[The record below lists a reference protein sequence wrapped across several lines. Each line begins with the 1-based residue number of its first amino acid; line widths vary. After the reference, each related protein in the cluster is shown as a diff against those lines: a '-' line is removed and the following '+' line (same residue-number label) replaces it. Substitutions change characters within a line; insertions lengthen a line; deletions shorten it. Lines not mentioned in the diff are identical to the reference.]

1 MQTQCVLSSSQENK
15 RGWEL
20 QDGINMNSKVKVEN
34 EVNIHKQKKNAISH
48 LIQNGAWMHNG

>member
-48 LIQNGAWMHNG
+48 LIQNGA